1 MHATCETRPQ
11 DADFDDEPASEHSQ
25 VQLVVRP
32 ETISAQQ
39 LQYHLFVP
47 RKTRDPVL
55 DGAYEL
61 WRDVWQSTFLEAD
74 GVAELYSDEFTR
86 QDEIGVLTLGTQCVA
101 VTGLRWLDL
110 ARPMARED
118 SYFKHWPAAVLAALG
133 DGTIGISSNA
143 VVHPEWRGI
152 RVVAPQ
158 GRSAEPVKLTYVAVG
173 LTIQRF
179 YESHADGS
187 VAVTRN
193 DRGMNRVCF
202 SLGAQSRGTIEL
214 HGVEAD
220 LVHFPRNCIRKTHP
234 ALDQLWLRRRHQG

>member
-1 MHATCETRPQ
+1 MHAIRETRSES
-11 DADFDDEPASEHSQ
+11 AAFDEECESEQ
-25 VQLVVRP
+25 TQIQRIVRP
-32 ETISAQQ
+32 EAIAAQQ
-39 LQYHLFVP
+39 MQYHLFIP

-74 GVAELYSDEFTR
+74 GVADLYSDEFTR

-110 ARPMARED
+110 TQAMARED
-118 SYFKHWPAAVLAALG
+118 SYFKHWPSSAVAALG
-133 DGTIGISSNA
+133 DGTVGISSNA

-152 RVVAPQ
+152 RVVGSEDHA
-158 GRSAEPVKLTYVAVG
+158 AEPVKLTYVSVG

-179 YESHADGS
+179 YESHAEGS
-187 VAVTRN
+187 LAVTRN

-202 SLGAQSRGTIEL
+202 SLGAQSLGQIEL

-220 LVHFPRNCIRKTHP
+220 LVHFPRNCIRKAHP

>member
-1 MHATCETRPQ
+1 MHATRETLPESP
-11 DADFDDEPASEHSQ
+11 DFDDELASEQTQ
-25 VQLVVRP
+25 VQLIVRP
-32 ETISAQQ
+32 EVIAAQQ

-55 DGAYEL
+55 DDAYEL

-74 GVAELYSDEFTR
+74 GVADLYSDEFTR
-86 QDEIGVLTLGTQCVA
+86 QDEIGILTLGTQCVA

-110 ARPMARED
+110 AQAMARED
-118 SYFKHWPAAVLAALG
+118 SYFRHWPRSVVAALG

-143 VVHPEWRGI
+143 VVHPEWRGV
-152 RVVAPQ
+152 RVGAPQ
-158 GRSAEPVKLTYVAVG
+158 GRSEESVKLTYVAVG

-202 SLGAQSRGTIEL
+202 SLGAQSLGTIEL

-220 LVHFPRNCIRKTHP
+220 LVHFPRSCIRKAHP
-234 ALDQLWLRRRHQG
+234 ALEQLWLRRRHQG